1 MVFKMNSR
9 ERVVAALNHR
19 QPDRVPI
26 DCGGHRSSNFSV
38 EAYKNLR
45 QYLGLESKPLYLYD
59 VVQQLVIPD
68 EDILEM
74 FGIDVVDFARGA
86 KEDASLWKDWEQND
100 GTLVKVPVHH
110 DMRREGQ
117 DTWLYNKNGKR
128 LGVQKASS
136 LYFEQTSYPY
146 LDADEDSDFSDM
158 EEAFHDNMWAEI
170 GTYPAPY
177 GFEGEGLKKREE
189 FMSRVSG
196 SGKAL
201 YGTFGGNIHENGS
214 FMFGMENWLA
224 YLACEPEMVERFLD
238 KLLEQHMKNLEIF
251 LKHYKG
257 RIQVIGFGDDLGA
270 QNAPQMSPQMYRTM
284 IKPYHK
290 KMWEYVHKTDPD
302 VKICLHCCGSIFPLL
317 DDLIDAGVDAIN
329 PVQISCENMDVYKL
343 KETFGKDL
351 VFWGGGCDVQTILTN
366 GTKQEVKDSVR
377 RNLDAMYRDGGYV
390 FQQVHNILANVPP
403 QNIVAMFEAV
413 KEYR

>member
-1 MVFKMNSR
+1 MN
-9 ERVVAALNHR
+9 HQ

-68 EDILEM
+68 DDILEL
-74 FGIDVVDFARGA
+74 FGIDVIDFARSA
-86 KEDASLWKDWEQND
+86 KEDPSLWKDWVQND
-100 GTLVKVPVHH
+100 GTPVKIPVHH
-110 DMRREGQ
+110 DIRREGK
-117 DTWLYNKNGKR
+117 DTLLYNKYGR
-128 LGVQKASS
+128 PIGIQKEGS
-136 LYFEQTSYPY
+136 LYFEQTCFPY
-146 LDADEDSDFSDM
+146 LDADEDTSFDNL
-158 EEAFHDNMWAEI
+158 EEAFHDCMWAEI

-177 GFEGEGLKKREE
+177 GFDENGLKKREE
-189 FMSRVSG
+189 FLTRASAT
-196 SGKAL
+196 GKAL

-214 FMFGMENWLA
+214 FLFRMDNWLA

-238 KLLEQHMKNLEIF
+238 KLLEQHMKNLETF
-251 LKHYKG
+251 LNYYKG
-257 RIQVIGFGDDLGA
+257 KIQVIGFGDDLGA

-284 IKPYHK
+284 IKPYHQ

-302 VKICLHCCGSIFPLL
+302 VKICLHCCGSIFPLI
-317 DDLIDAGVDAIN
+317 DDLIDAGLDAIN
-329 PVQISCENMDVYKL
+329 PVQISSDNMDVYKL

-351 VFWGGGCDVQTILTN
+351 VFWGGGCDVQTVLTH
-366 GTKQEVKDSVR
+366 GTPGQVRDSVH
-377 RNLDAMYRDGGYV
+377 RNLDAMYHDGGYV

-413 KEYR
+413 KE